1 MYSYYQ
7 QRKSAYLWIARNI
20 DDRDKGELVGAKTFE
35 AVITYFTKQQK
46 ALNSVEALRQYVI
59 HNPDHV
65 PEFEQSV
72 LYDDQLLQLV
82 EYESDIT
89 LDQDVLF
96 AALLNTT
103 RERWITQGLKY
114 AQLVALGAVSVA
126 LSKGEEK
133 QSGPTVAA
141 QYIRSYLVN
150 DFRPESAALAG
161 LLSDNT
167 DAVLANLE
175 AKMVSQDAGG
185 KVPLGLFHVDSAVT
199 VGKQNL
205 RLIGIA
211 GMSGDGK
218 TTLTNYIVYNWLTQ
232 GAHILYVSTEH
243 APEEVWEFMAF
254 LHQSHADYD
263 FRLPPLQHWENGVAT
278 GKLHVEDH
286 RHMLTLLKDIKT
298 RRNLP
303 GLLDCQQM
311 YDWETIKD
319 YLTVNHRRNKY
330 DILVVDY
337 IGRLEVPGDAK
348 YRDKA
353 VGAMITDAQRL
364 TREFDENKGI
374 VILTPIQVNR
384 EGNKRAKAAE
394 EGAPRYDLNAIA
406 QNSES
411 GYLLHA
417 TGYNLLWFDQ
427 RSERNRVYLH
437 RLLSQSVEEFPA

>member
-1 MYSYYQ
+1 M
-7 QRKSAYLWIARNI
+7 
-20 DDRDKGELVGAKTFE
+20 
-35 AVITYFTKQQK
+35 
-46 ALNSVEALRQYVI
+46 
-59 HNPDHV
+59 
-65 PEFEQSV
+65 
-72 LYDDQLLQLV
+72 
-82 EYESDIT
+82 
-89 LDQDVLF
+89 
-96 AALLNTT
+96 
-103 RERWITQGLKY
+103 
-114 AQLVALGAVSVA
+114 
-126 LSKGEEK
+126 
-133 QSGPTVAA
+133 
-141 QYIRSYLVN
+141 
-150 DFRPESAALAG
+150 
-161 LLSDNT
+161 
-167 DAVLANLE
+167 
-175 AKMVSQDAGG
+175 
-185 KVPLGLFHVDSAVT
+185 
-199 VGKQNL
+199 
-205 RLIGIA
+205 
-211 GMSGDGK
+211 
-218 TTLTNYIVYNWLTQ
+218 
-232 GAHILYVSTEH
+232 
-243 APEEVWEFMAF
+243 
-254 LHQSHADYD
+254 
-263 FRLPPLQHWENGVAT
+263 AT